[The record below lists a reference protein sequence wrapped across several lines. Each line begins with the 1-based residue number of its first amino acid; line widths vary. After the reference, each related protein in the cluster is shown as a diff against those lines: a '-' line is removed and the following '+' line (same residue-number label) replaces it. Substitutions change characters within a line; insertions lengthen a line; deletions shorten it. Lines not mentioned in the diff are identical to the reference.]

1 MKPILWGLIF
11 VAVVLLSN
19 PGVDVSPL
27 HTPMVALVMGSLAL
41 IFSWLAAIRRATPVR
56 SLRLDARGR

>member
-1 MKPILWGLIF
+1 MRPAMWGLIF

-27 HTPMVALVMGSLAL
+27 HTPMLALVMGSLAL
-41 IFSWLAAIRRATPVR
+41 ILSWLAAITRTTPVR
-56 SLRLDARGR
+56 S

>member
-11 VAVVLLSN
+11 VAVMLLSN
-19 PGVDVSPL
+19 PGVDVTPS

-41 IFSWLAAIRRATPVR
+41 ILSWLAAIRRTTPVR